1 MQISRREFLAIAAAG
16 AATTAIAGCNSGEH
30 DGDVPAAAPGPDSL
44 SAPADLRAAPATV
57 ESNDGVVAVSWSIVP
72 DALSYDVE
80 LNGSVVATSY
90 PSTSFEIGRGN
101 GRTGLSAGANSVRVR
116 GRAGDLEGSWS
127 QPQAFTV
134 TVVDVIRVRGF
145 DAEDDGPLAVTLA
158 PQETSVGT
166 ALMVGAA
173 YAFGERGKGAAL
185 VCSDPAMTKA
195 YKNHSILPV
204 DECWVRVSFSP
215 RMAQEAGKRI
225 QLARINAST
234 IDGSERLLW
243 VTGTGITSTSV
254 KVEAAVPEGAWVQLQ
269 LGVYP
274 DGRVELWA
282 YDGTR
287 ETLLGTGASDL
298 VGPIKD
304 KVSFG
309 NHNPN
314 IGQTFE
320 AWLDDFAVGESRL
333 PWVRPQDTRDVHRP
347 LPLVPADLP
356 DAFTFV
362 FGSCTNSNHV
372 PAHGTALAAA
382 AASNPDF
389 VFHLGDLGYLD
400 SSAYLQSVGGYLSSW
415 NDLAAG
421 SYMSVLA
428 GKPWIT
434 MCSDHDLGG
443 NNIIATTVAPF
454 AADAF
459 LEYHSND
466 RTADAEGRYGAVSL
480 DEGRVLLVWTEG
492 VLFRSDLETPD
503 APDNTKLG
511 PLQLDWLL
519 RLLATTSAQLVILGS
534 ETTFGH
540 LSRTSWIQYPAER
553 TAVLDALSACPG
565 QVRILSGDM
574 HHAHWSQLAANVVE
588 WGAAAM
594 AEFPE
599 GTPLPAPGV
608 LDSGA
613 AVYKGYRSRPN
624 ALAAL
629 SIPEFNASTTYGWC
643 SIDTITH
650 TARFELRRSDDT
662 AWLDDL
668 GRPMA
673 ETFQYA

>member
-1 MQISRREFLAIAAAG
+1 MQISRREFLAIAVTG
-16 AATTAIAGCNSGEH
+16 AATTALAGCSSDDDGSGA
-30 DGDVPAAAPGPDSL
+30 PAAAPGPDSL
-44 SAPADLRAAPATV
+44 SAPQDLRATPENV
-57 ESNDGVVAVSWSIVP
+57 GSNGGVVAVSWSIVD

-80 LNGSVVATSY
+80 LNGSIVATSN
-90 PSTSFEIGRGN
+90 PSPSFDIGQGN
-101 GRTGLSAGANSVRVR
+101 GRTGLSAGANTVRVR
-116 GRAGDLEGSWS
+116 GRAGELEGTWS
-127 QPQAFTV
+127 EPQTYTV
-134 TVVDVIRVRGF
+134 TVVDVIRARGF
-145 DAEDDGPLAVTLA
+145 DAEDDGPIEVTVA
-158 PQETSVGT
+158 PEETSVGT
-166 ALMVGAA
+166 ALVVGSA
-173 YAFGERGKGAAL
+173 YAFGEAGKGAAL
-185 VCSDPAMTKA
+185 VCSDPTMTKA
-195 YKNHSILPV
+195 YKNHGILPV

-215 RMAQEAGKRI
+215 RTAQEAGKRI
-225 QLARINAST
+225 QLARINASS
-234 IDGSERLLW
+234 IDDSERLFW

-254 KVEAAVPEGAWVQLQ
+254 KVEAAVPDGAWVQVQ
-269 LGVYP
+269 LGVYS
-274 DGRVELWA
+274 DGKVELWA
-282 YDGTR
+282 FDGTR
-287 ETLLGTGASDL
+287 ETLLGTGASTL

-333 PWVRPQDTRDVHRP
+333 PWVRPQDTRALYRP

-372 PAHGTALAAA
+372 PAHGTALAVAS
-382 AASNPDF
+382 ASNPDF

-400 SSAYLQSVGGYLSSW
+400 SSAYAQSTGGYLASW
-415 NDLAAG
+415 SDLAAG

-428 GKPWIT
+428 SKPWIT

-443 NNIIATTVAPF
+443 NNIVAATVAPH
-454 AADAF
+454 AVEAF
-459 LEYHSND
+459 VQYHSND
-466 RTADAEGRYGAVSL
+466 RSVDGLGGYGAVPM

-492 VLFRSDLETPD
+492 VLYRSALDAPD

-511 PLQLDWLL
+511 PEQREWLLQLLG
-519 RLLATTSAQLVILGS
+519 TTSAQLVILGS

-540 LSRTSWIQYPAER
+540 QSRTSWVQYPAER
-553 TAVLDALSACPG
+553 QLVLDALAACPG

-574 HHAHWSQLAANVVE
+574 HHAHWARLAENVVE

-599 GTPLPAPGV
+599 GRPLPAAGV
-608 LDSGA
+608 LDSGSPG
-613 AVYKGYRSRPN
+613 YKGYRSRN
-624 ALAAL
+624 SALEAL
-629 SIPEFNASTTYGWC
+629 TIPEFNASTTYGWA
-643 SIDTITH
+643 SIDTTTH

-662 AWLDDL
+662 VWHDDRD
-668 GRPMA
+668 RPMA